1 MSFKLSWTLPA
12 QIRYFQL
19 SRPIYQADYKI
30 NATWPT
36 AAAAADTQNGRHN
49 CVMKPAIFC

>member
-36 AAAAADTQNGRHN
+36 AAAADTQNGRHN